1 MILTSLLRGA
11 LGQSRRLLFRIALFA
26 AFCLAVAPASAFAQ
40 AKVATVDF
48 QRAINEVAE
57 GKRAKANLEKMHA
70 DKKSAIDKLGVKV
83 QTMQT
88 DYEKQALL
96 MSDESRRSAEE
107 QLYMA
112 TAQYQQAAAQAEGE
126 FQQAY
131 MQAME
136 ALLTKMRKIVVTLG
150 TERGYT
156 VVLEVTEGGV
166 IYSVPSIDVTDE
178 LIKRYNEQNP
188 SK

>member
-1 MILTSLLRGA
+1 MHLSSVLRAAGVLTRRAVLQLA
-11 LGQSRRLLFRIALFA
+11 LAFALLFV
-26 AFCLAVAPASAFAQ
+26 LAPREAFAEV
-40 AKVATVDF
+40 KVATVDF

-70 DKKSAIDKLGVKV
+70 DKKGSIDKLGVKV
-83 QTMQT
+83 QSMQT

-96 MSDESRRSAEE
+96 MSDDARKAAEE

-112 TAQYQQAAAQAEGE
+112 SMQYQQAAAQAEGE

-136 ALLTKMRKIVVTLG
+136 SLLTKMRTIAAKIG

-156 VVLEVTEGGV
+156 LVLEVTEGGV
-166 IYSVPSIDVTDE
+166 IYSVPSIDITDE

-188 SK
+188 AK